1 MPGPSAQ
8 GWPAVIA
15 QSWVCSIW
23 DTHRSDNMIQGGERQ
38 YSPRARNLLH
48 IGEESDNVLVGVVFP
63 GCRSTCA
70 GHKPSKRLTSSSHPQ
85 RSSQCVQLKNT
96 TQCSVDGLWAFAQCV
111 LAMVIV
117 RVQTPAIAYMIP
129 VPMGQAQIHS
139 AKPGLM
145 CLNCIIEGHAHN
157 VYLKPGPLYYVGCA
171 KALSKHCLSCRL
183 PLISLT

>member
-23 DTHRSDNMIQGGERQ
+23 DTHRSDDMIQGGERQ
-38 YSPRARNLLH
+38 YSPRVGNLLH

-63 GCRSTCA
+63 GCRSTCP
-70 GHKPSKRLTSSSHPQ
+70 GHKPSKRLTFSLSSS
-85 RSSQCVQLKNT
+85 
-96 TQCSVDGLWAFAQCV
+96 TQFSICTVETYYSMLSKWSLGICSMCACNGDYE
-111 LAMVIV
+111 
-117 RVQTPAIAYMIP
+117 RVQTPALAYMIP

-157 VYLKPGPLYYVGCA
+157 GYLKHGPLYYVGCA
-171 KALSKHCLSCRL
+171 KLSSKQCLSCL
-183 PLISLT
+183 YP